1 MQTIKNSDGEIPHPV
16 LLESNI
22 NCLTTIGGIEGGLYL
37 MELTDMFMPDNI
49 YSHVNYASFSGTG
62 LQKTVFRGKGF
73 QRCEKGSN
81 VNKQKIK

>member
-1 MQTIKNSDGEIPHPV
+1 
-16 LLESNI
+16 
-22 NCLTTIGGIEGGLYL
+22 
-37 MELTDMFMPDNI
+37 MELTDMFMPNNI

-81 VNKQKIK
+81 VNKQKNKIKLFYPSLHDLKCWSSDFKSQSMEGTCAR